1 MAMWARCRVSPDNL
15 TWGVVCSS
23 HTATAAAG
31 IQGEHQKYPHCSYQ
45 HHALS
50 NLPFPLTP
58 YWQDPPH
65 DHDLIFVSPLLLTAP
80 IISLLVIQAN
90 VQRPGI
96 HTLGLITMLWF
107 DDFISLWGCPK
118 CTMDRWTYWINAA
131 LSIGNAPKLK
141 VLPPGVSCL
150 NAMSPRPINVRKWV
164 LMIGAS
170 IW

>member
-1 MAMWARCRVSPDNL
+1 MEIQKPQYCCSVIIKTKGQKTLHLILILSYYFRLMWQWRCEPGAVCHLTIL
-15 TWGVVCSS
+15 TWGVFCSS

-90 VQRPGI
+90 VQYRDT
-96 HTLGLITMLWF
+96 HTWF
-107 DDFISLWGCPK
+107 DC
-118 CTMDRWTYWINAA
+118 Y
-131 LSIGNAPKLK
+131 
-141 VLPPGVSCL
+141 VL
-150 NAMSPRPINVRKWV
+150 
-164 LMIGAS
+164 
-170 IW
+170 IWWFH

>member
-1 MAMWARCRVSPDNL
+1 MWQWRCEPGAVCHLTVL
-15 TWGVVCSS
+15 TWGVFCSS

-65 DHDLIFVSPLLLTAP
+65 DHDRIFVSSLLLAAP

-90 VQRPGI
+90 VQYRDT
-96 HTLGLITMLWF
+96 HTWF
-107 DDFISLWGCPK
+107 DAFISLWGCSK
-118 CTMDRWTYWINAA
+118 YTMEA
-131 LSIGNAPKLK
+131 LNECYTIGNATKLK

>member
-1 MAMWARCRVSPDNL
+1 MWQWRCEWARCRVSPDNL
-15 TWGVVCSS
+15 TWGVFCSS

-58 YWQDPPH
+58 YWQDPRH
-65 DHDLIFVSPLLLTAP
+65 DHDRIFVSPLLLAAP

-107 DDFISLWGCPK
+107 DDFISL

-131 LSIGNAPKLK
+131 LYIGNAPKLK